1 MSLALPAYSACH
13 VVGAQ
18 NPRGGVA
25 GDMGHL
31 IAWPFWSQCPALG
44 QREAGASGKGCWRKS
59 PAFHT
64 ISETR
69 NQDSLTAWGQKVV
82 S

>member
-44 QREAGASGKGCWRKS
+44 QREAGEEDQA
-59 PAFHT
+59 
-64 ISETR
+64 
-69 NQDSLTAWGQKVV
+69 AWGQRFSNPVV
-82 S
+82 LLFLMLAPEKPGVTG